1 MDSDCFPRPG
11 VVTGTLQS
19 YFVSPCRGRRAIRK
33 ILRFLS
39 RARGKRPCN
48 DLSAAVPPPSPRG
61 RIAFIRLRR
70 RPSAAVPTRC
80 EDTVAA
86 SRLDCFR
93 RIDCRGRKTHSFQPL
108 FNFRKEGRFS
118 TNRLAFRVHFH
129 PWCACASSPF
139 ESNIRVCRG
148 DETQCMLL
156 SFPAIFLST
165 FSSLN
170 IAQVGFRI
178 EFSSLDPEYEYEAEA
193 DWALGPDQLL
203 GGILRMSERV
213 WPLDVAYSS
222 RKEQAGGG
230 NGIARGTTARAVAS
244 PHGGML
250 LEWST
255 FMASTG
261 RGACETE
268 ELSLTVRLIRVDAH
282 DSNDSISAG
291 DDSSVVAAASSV
303 SIRTFGLKCPGLDG
317 ELRSERIVQEYPPQG
332 RAIDR
337 ESLQRTGYVARV
349 DYLHDRALY
358 VFHLAFGDYVKT
370 LEVEVIGDQFLR
382 FELPLLPAGSHNF
395 SLAVEAL
402 DWGVVAR
409 HEHAV
414 IVVDGGLDEDGVIG
428 GGRRLSEG
436 WILDR
441 EWCGR
446 SEVNGMTC
454 TNDGHRAEGAPFV
467 SGAGKVGAGGGGD
480 VDGGAGDDLGAA
492 GGAPGDVPSRG
503 DLCGKLHEAGVEK
516 MAFVGDSF
524 ALYHYVS
531 LVLLLTGDFVRGARK
546 PGLHAPDYCNGW
558 GQYSSGECRKLI
570 HHEPGTVVALCGGNL
585 VVRQGSKLRKTCISH
600 ICHAARS
607 S

>member
-1 MDSDCFPRPG
+1 MHAAQFP
-11 VVTGTLQS
+11 
-19 YFVSPCRGRRAIRK
+19 
-33 ILRFLS
+33 
-39 RARGKRPCN
+39 
-48 DLSAAVPPPSPRG
+48 
-61 RIAFIRLRR
+61 
-70 RPSAAVPTRC
+70 
-80 EDTVAA
+80 
-86 SRLDCFR
+86 
-93 RIDCRGRKTHSFQPL
+93 
-108 FNFRKEGRFS
+108 
-118 TNRLAFRVHFH
+118 
-129 PWCACASSPF
+129 
-139 ESNIRVCRG
+139 
-148 DETQCMLL
+148 
-156 SFPAIFLST
+156 IFLST

-222 RKEQAGGG
+222 RNEQAGGG
-230 NGIARGTTARAVAS
+230 NGIAPGTTARAVAS

-291 DDSSVVAAASSV
+291 DDSSAVAAASSV

-317 ELRSERIVQEYPPQG
+317 ELRSERIVQEYPPEG

-370 LEVEVIGDQFLR
+370 LEVEVIGDQLLR

-414 IVVDGGLDEDGVIG
+414 IVVDGGLEEDGVIG

-480 VDGGAGDDLGAA
+480 VDGGAGDGLGAA

-524 ALYHYVS
+524 AFYHYVS
-531 LVLLLTGDFVRGARK
+531 LILLLTGDFVRGARK
-546 PGLHAPDYCNGW
+546 PGVHAPDYCNGW

-570 HHEPGTVVALCGGNL
+570 DHEPGTVVALCGGNL
-585 VVRQGSKLRKTCISH
+585 VVRQGSKLRKTCISVMLQGH
-600 ICHAARS
+600 HERTTRRSHTVGVPSWSLSVFFWLFILCFLDLPVYLSIYLPNYLFIHPSIYLSIYPSTSLTGTFFLYLSFYPSISRYPWQITYIKDAMDRLGNHPLERTWRDASLDRRSELAAVQWDTIVWSEGRHAVDRAISDADRQVGQI
-607 S
+607 